1 MSSYFIEYWQAHSA
15 GLAQA
20 FFVFSCWF
28 TFFSGVLALVTTTD
42 VYRVRWAS
50 RYDVLQVHGI
60 AIAAAAMSSL
70 SVSVGGLVPAVSVV
84 VIISLFLAVFLRR
97 LSAAGLSFVIA
108 GPLSSISGSVWAY
121 EWLNTNGYPSL
132 VVLAIVSLGVISIFR
147 IAFVIYIQLGTF
159 GLLVRKQWAQPIAPH
174 RSCQTQRRVS
184 IHVPVHAEPSQ
195 IVIET
200 LKSIARL
207 DYDNFEVLVCDNNTV
222 DPSLWKPVE
231 AYCETLNNAIGQKRF
246 RFFHVEGLTGAKA
259 GALNLCLDLTDPSA
273 ELIALV
279 DSDYLCEPGFLS
291 NLVPFFDDPRF
302 GFVQTSHDY
311 RGNAV
316 NVFNRACYWEYMVPN
331 RLEYAGASEM
341 QASFTIGTMCIFRKT
356 AIEEAGRWAEW
367 CQTEDSEIAI
377 RIRAAGYEGIFL
389 PYTYGRGLMPDN
401 FADWKKQRFRWTYG
415 PVQQFRRHWRLLLP
429 VWLGGSPNLK
439 AWGKCYEVIRSL
451 VALIIPFGL
460 VGNVVFAA
468 AYPFLVWQGILPSV
482 QLPSQA
488 IFFMG
493 LILANG
499 VLRSVA
505 EYRICGCHKLS
516 NMLAAELA
524 ALALRFVWSSASVY
538 AAVGQKI
545 EWRRTP
551 KFSSRQTAWSALSGA
566 STELALAM
574 SLLPV
579 VGLILYVGQFI
590 QWSDIAISIGALIYP
605 LLTFAAAPI
614 MALLALGRG
623 SEKADHF
630 RDKRYL
636 PIPPATARP
645 ILRLTPTERVPVI
658 DVLGEA

>member
-20 FFVFSCWF
+20 LFVFSCWF
-28 TFFSGVLALVTTTD
+28 AFFCGLWTVVTTTD

-60 AIAAAAMSSL
+60 AIAAAALSSL
-70 SVSVGGLVPAVSVV
+70 AVPISDLVPAVSIV
-84 VIISLFLAVFLRR
+84 VIISLFLAVFLLR

-108 GPLSSISGSVWAY
+108 GPLSTISGSVWAY
-121 EWLNTNGYPSL
+121 KWLNTNGYPSFL
-132 VVLAIVSLGVISIFR
+132 VLAIVLLGVISIFR
-147 IAFVIYIQLGTF
+147 IAFVIYVQLGTF
-159 GLLVRKQWAQPIAPH
+159 GLLVRKQWSRPVAPH
-174 RSCQTQRRVS
+174 PASQIQRRVS
-184 IHVPVHAEPSQ
+184 IHVPVHAEPAH

-222 DPSLWKPVE
+222 DGSLWKPVE
-231 AYCETLNNAIGQKRF
+231 AYCETLNDAIGEKRF

-259 GALNLCLDLTDPSA
+259 GALNLCLDHTDPSA

-291 NLVPFFDDPRF
+291 DLVPFFDEPRF

-311 RGNAV
+311 RSNEA

-341 QASFTIGTMCIFRKT
+341 QASFTIGTMCVFRKS

-377 RIRAAGYEGIFL
+377 RIRAAGYDGLFL

-415 PVQQFRRHWRLLLP
+415 PVQQLRRHWRLLLP

-439 AWGKCYEVIRSL
+439 AWGKCYEVVRSL
-451 VALIIPFGL
+451 VALIIPVGL

-468 AYPFLVWQGILPSV
+468 AYPVLVWQGMLPSV
-482 QLPSQA
+482 QIPSQA

-538 AAVGQKI
+538 AAVGRKI

-551 KFSSRQTAWSALSGA
+551 KFLSRQTVWSALSGA

-579 VGLILYVGQFI
+579 VGLIIYVGQFI
-590 QWSDIAISIGALIYP
+590 QWSDIAISIAALIYP
-605 LLTFAAAPI
+605 LVTFAAAPI
-614 MALLALGRG
+614 MALLALGGG

-636 PIPPATARP
+636 PLPPATARP
-645 ILRLTPTERVPVI
+645 VLRLAGAEIPAAAK
-658 DVLGEA
+658 VLGEA